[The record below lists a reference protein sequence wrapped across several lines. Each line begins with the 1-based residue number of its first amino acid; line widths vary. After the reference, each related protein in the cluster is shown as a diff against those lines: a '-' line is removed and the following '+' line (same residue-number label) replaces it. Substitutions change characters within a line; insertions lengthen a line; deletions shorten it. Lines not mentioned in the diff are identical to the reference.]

1 MASGPI
7 TSWQIDGET
16 METVKVFSWAWKPL
30 LMVTATTKLKDARS
44 LEESHDKLIQSIQKQ
59 RHRFGNKGP
68 SSQSYSFSSSHEC
81 QSWIIKKAECWR
93 IDAFKLWSW
102 KRLLRVS
109 WTVRR
114 SNQSVL
120 NQPWTLT
127 RRTDAEIE
135 DTILWPLDANSWLIG
150 IDPNAGKI
158 KNRRRREWQR
168 MRWLD
173 GIIGQW
179 TWDWNNSGRQW
190 RTGKLGVLQSLGLQR
205 FRHEWTTEQ
214 QQFIT

>member
-1 MASGPI
+1 MSI
-7 TSWQIDGET
+7 TLSLKKKEKEKRTSRWLHGMYGWE
-16 METVKVFSWAWKPL
+16 SWA
-30 LMVTATTKLKDARS
+30 
-44 LEESHDKLIQSIQKQ
+44 
-59 RHRFGNKGP
+59 
-68 SSQSYSFSSSHEC
+68 
-81 QSWIIKKAECWR
+81 
-93 IDAFKLWSW
+93 
-102 KRLLRVS
+102 
-109 WTVRR
+109 VRR
-114 SNQSVL
+114 LSTECFQIVVL
-120 NQPWTLT
+120 EKTLESSLDWKEIKPVNLKRNQPWTLT